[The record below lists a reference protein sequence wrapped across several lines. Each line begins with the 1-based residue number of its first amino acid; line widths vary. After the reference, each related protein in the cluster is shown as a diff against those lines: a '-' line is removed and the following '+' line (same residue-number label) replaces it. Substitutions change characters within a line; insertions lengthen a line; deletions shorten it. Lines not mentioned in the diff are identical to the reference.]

1 MTPMPDVDRGLPS
14 SNLGPPSDDRQVVK
28 WLESQPAETQSSLAK
43 ERLEAYLA
51 SAAQPRQISGN
62 ACIKLCYFIEQCV
75 KSKSSPIREAIL
87 SEKPCLD
94 LFHFYI
100 EWNEKNQNRSMRQV
114 IELISTMIAKNSSEK
129 VTRSIKS
136 QIIERNIS
144 IITHQAALPLVKPA
158 FKSLECL
165 MSKGTIKAK
174 DLLDSYSQLV
184 IGNTKNESQDVT
196 MESKT
201 NGFAASS
208 VEEPMWDT
216 FFSVMFDW
224 MTSQDISPAAGK
236 FLVTVFR
243 DLRTVSIYADIAT
256 SNTAS
261 WQRWIREGLGKN
273 PEALEN
279 VKNYLF
285 TPLFKLDKVGS
296 VAFLEDLN
304 KQSTHRDIDS
314 QDTNAHSLLQLSAM
328 ETGKKAGLVEEPD
341 TIEFQKPSK
350 KLSSP
355 VVLKEESIGSLLTHE
370 SDTVRSLAFS
380 VLVSALST
388 VKPFS
393 STALKILQTHMH
405 ILYSDTDAKFRN
417 EIMSSTKHMIE
428 RLRGATS
435 FLVKEV
441 ESISFLLNRKKNLP
455 DILQEGR
462 QRLAAVKGLLQSH
475 ESFITWYT
483 QFLLLELIP
492 TASYQ
497 RHITALKA
505 ISLLLRSGILKQD
518 SPILPRK
525 DSGDNTLWPYTL
537 NFFARGSLRLLMDL
551 LLDPFEDVRSAA
563 TSTLKLASSDS
574 FEQAPSH
581 ETSEATIQSD
591 GAHIQR
597 TNHTFPTLVVNA
609 EEKYRSFHLLENFIG
624 RAEELSKQTGRADH
638 ADGVARS
645 YELLYGLQTSSKS
658 RMDVLCK
665 LVQDLETK
673 VGIAEGSLGQ
683 AVFNAPIHG
692 TFAALTFVWE
702 SVDHLKHFPELANYD
717 SDKQLG
723 FLQQR
728 MVDCCSRIWIAVK
741 GILCNDSPEGHLPQD
756 LEEGNDIDTKDVL
769 SYSFRAVHES
779 SNLMRTLANKTKL
792 RLPSPDASPLLP
804 AELFHQIGQLSF
816 DQLSNLRHRGAF
828 STVTLTFAT
837 CCQLAVH
844 RSLPPSTSMLLLE
857 WYQGALD
864 CISTQV
870 STTRRSAGIPAL
882 VTGILSAQ
890 AKSPSL
896 VEVMEELI
904 TLASAPVEN
913 LELDDTQLPQVHA
926 LNCLKDMVRYP
937 NIRLQVESY
946 VARLFWLALNS
957 LQSKNYPIQNCGL
970 ILFRSLAD
978 SIFGTSPSKQDI
990 EDGWDGKSVKISYDR
1005 YPSLPEMIV
1014 KLLKIGTGDTVLPAL
1029 DFLRRAGPPSTMK
1042 SEIQEL
1048 VSGFLGHKAW
1058 QIRETAAHTLC
1069 ALTMSNSLVE
1079 TIKGLF
1085 SDARQTTNG
1094 RHGTLLAVK
1103 VILERR
1109 LPMAG
1114 SHSPYFLSQ
1123 IAPILYEQWT
1133 VDNKLYRSPII
1144 GTVYFEVSNSIHL
1157 FCLRIPAQDANLA
1170 QLKQAARVLQGLGW
1184 RQNEGNSTLDVGE
1197 YASLSTAISRNNV
1210 CISALNDTP
1219 ESLHWI
1225 NDLSLGSSSDAVIG
1239 ALRCI
1244 PEAFKLGNQDGLL
1257 ECLVDIYRKVIRQ
1270 SSSVEVQK
1278 AALESLCGLLEDRV
1292 KAPYTGVMGAI
1303 TAALSL
1309 KPSVEMI
1316 ISSPAIS
1323 SMWTILSGWM
1333 TAFEIMR
1340 RRSARAE
1347 GIDEIINTTPELMS
1361 WSQVWI
1367 FLGKDNQDFDTRFA
1381 AAYAVSTFYTHLYHF
1396 CKYQGSG
1403 IPSADSLFPSMFAL
1417 YNVLEDDD
1425 SDVRCL
1431 GAKAVSVML
1440 GKSMVPQAATNALT
1454 EHMLTQHGK
1463 GFASYVVCR
1472 MTGTSIDQLGNGL
1485 GGVKLE
1491 AAATQLEAASQGDNK
1506 LFTEEKQN
1514 LWADEV
1520 QDATIWCDIF
1530 RRFPLET
1537 FGNNEANAFSNAL
1550 VQNLLTWVADSVNL
1564 LKKSAQMDGAIG
1576 WTSKPEVFA
1585 VLFRTIK
1592 CTNTILDYLDDNV
1605 LAKEDDIHSN
1615 AEKSGT
1621 IPPEALAETIENLEK
1636 FTKIAVDS
1644 KLHPVLL
1651 QTLLERKSL
1660 DPKIIRATNITLVN
1674 ELIPVKSPKSP
1685 STSKQN
1691 KYTHSPLCLSRSA
1704 HTTAIMDNYVTI
1716 VIIFLILLLLTL
1728 VFVFLNKFMVLHFAS
1743 YMANN
1748 QEAYV
1753 FAEAR
1758 RAERAS
1764 NRAANRSARRANTD
1778 EEAARPANTEAAQPA
1793 NIEATQPTNVE
1804 TTQPAN
1810 VKATKLRPQIHVRD
1824 LGSTVSNVS

>member
-1 MTPMPDVDRGLPS
+1 MIGKSLSGSRPNPQKFS
-14 SNLGPPSDDRQVVK
+14 QNK
-28 WLESQPAETQSSLAK
+28 LET
-43 ERLEAYLA
+43 YLA

-62 ACIKLCYFIEQCV
+62 ACIKLCYFIDQCI
-75 KSKSSPIREAIL
+75 KSNSSPIRDAMF

-94 LFHFYI
+94 LFNFYI

-114 IELISTMIAKNSSEK
+114 IELVSTMIAKNSSEE
-129 VTRSIKS
+129 VARSIRS

-165 MSKGTIKAK
+165 MSKGTIKAN

-201 NGFAASS
+201 NGLGASS
-208 VEEPMWDT
+208 VEEAMWDT

-243 DLRTVSIYADIAT
+243 DLRTVSMNADT
-256 SNTAS
+256 GMSNTAS

-304 KQSTHRDIDS
+304 KQSARRDIDS
-314 QDTNAHSLLQLSAM
+314 QETNAHSLLQLSAM

-341 TIEFQKPSK
+341 TIEFQTSSK
-350 KLSSP
+350 KLSSA
-355 VVLKEESIGSLLTHE
+355 VVLKEESIGSLLTHK

-417 EIMSSTKHMIE
+417 EIMSSTKHMVE

-441 ESISFLLNRKKNLP
+441 ESISFLLNRKQNLP
-455 DILQEGR
+455 DILQEDGR

-475 ESFITWYT
+475 ESFVTWYT

-505 ISLLLRSGILKQD
+505 ISLLLRSGILKQN
-518 SPILPRK
+518 SPILPGK
-525 DSGDNTLWPYTL
+525 GSGDNTLWPYTL

-563 TSTLKLASSDS
+563 TSILKLASSDS
-574 FEQAPSH
+574 FEQAPSN

-591 GAHIQR
+591 GAHSRR
-597 TNHTFPTLVVNA
+597 TNHTFPTITANA
-609 EEKYRSFHLLENFIG
+609 EAKYRSFHLLEIFIG

-673 VGIAEGSLGQ
+673 VRIAEGSLGQ
-683 AVFNAPIHG
+683 AVFDAPIHG

-717 SDKQLG
+717 RDKQLG

-741 GILCNDSPEGHLPQD
+741 DILCNDSPEGHLPQD

-844 RSLPPSTSMLLLE
+844 HSLPPLTSMLLLE

-904 TLASAPVEN
+904 AAASAPVEN

-946 VARLFWLALNS
+946 MARLFWLALNS
-957 LQSKNYPIQNCGL
+957 LQSKTYPIQNCGL

-1048 VSGFLGHKAW
+1048 VSGFLDHKAW

-1123 IAPILYEQWT
+1123 IAPVLYEQWKA
-1133 VDNKLYRSPII
+1133 DNELYRSPII
-1144 GTVYFEVSNSIHL
+1144 GTAYFEVSNSIHL
-1157 FCLRIPAQDANLA
+1157 FCLRIPAQDPILA

-1184 RQNEGNSTLDVGE
+1184 RQNEGNSTLDAGE

-1210 CISALNDTP
+1210 CISALDDTP
-1219 ESLHWI
+1219 ECLHWI
-1225 NDLSLGSSSDAVIG
+1225 NDPSLGNSSDAVIG

-1257 ECLVDIYRKVIRQ
+1257 ECLVDIYRKAIRQ

-1278 AALESLCGLLEDRV
+1278 AALESLCDLLEDRV

-1303 TAALSL
+1303 MAALSL
-1309 KPSVEMI
+1309 KPSVEMVT
-1316 ISSPAIS
+1316 SSPAIS
-1323 SMWTILSGWM
+1323 SMWTILSGWT

-1340 RRSARAE
+1340 RRSTRAE

-1396 CKYQGSG
+1396 CKSQGSG
-1403 IPSADSLFPSMFAL
+1403 IPSADGLFPSMFAL

-1440 GKSMVPQAATNALT
+1440 GKSMVPQAATNALA

-1472 MTGTSIDQLGNGL
+1472 MTGTSIDRLGNGL
-1485 GGVKLE
+1485 GGAKLE

-1520 QDATIWCDIF
+1520 QDATVWCDIF
-1530 RRFPLET
+1530 RRFPLEK
-1537 FGNNEANAFSNAL
+1537 FGNDEANAFSNAL

-1564 LKKSAQMDGAIG
+1564 LKKSAQMDGAMG

-1605 LAKEDDIHSN
+1605 LAKEDHFHSN
-1615 AEKSGT
+1615 AEKSGIT
-1621 IPPEALAETIENLEK
+1621 PPEALAEAIENLEK

-1660 DPKIIRATNITLVN
+1660 DPEIIRATNIALVN
-1674 ELIPVKSPKSP
+1674 ELIPVKGLKSP

-1704 HTTAIMDNYVTI
+1704 HTTAVMQYYVTI
-1716 VIIFLILLLLTL
+1716 VIIFLTLLLLTL
-1728 VFVFLNKFMVLHFAS
+1728 VFVFFNKFMVLHFAS
-1743 YMANN
+1743 HMANN
-1748 QEAYV
+1748 QEVYE

-1758 RAERAS
+1758 RAERAC

-1778 EEAARPANTEAAQPA
+1778 EEAAQPA
-1793 NIEATQPTNVE
+1793 NIEATQPANIEATQPKNVE
-1804 TTQPAN
+1804 ATQPAN
-1810 VKATKLRPQIHVRD
+1810 AEATKLGPQIHVRD